1 MRNYYEILDITVE
14 ASEAEIKKAYFK
26 LVKKYPPDRYE
37 QEFMKIREAYEILS
51 NLRTRQQYDSMHKLD
66 PIIKKNYE
74 NAKVLIEEDE
84 FDKAIKVLEE
94 TVNIA
99 PELSVVRVLLG
110 ETYRR
115 NNNNGK
121 AIKIFQGLFIEEP
134 SNASFAGH
142 LAYSFLER
150 GWHKKAIDAF
160 LNAIKLDIDN
170 LSFYLGLS
178 EAYMRNNDAR
188 ASKDI
193 LKQAVGRL
201 KEANEDNTAIY
212 YQLIASDIM
221 LNELVD
227 MEKHLDA
234 LIILASK
241 NEDIKD
247 NIAWTLAQLAKQLIF
262 LELMDEAKSIIKRAS
277 ELLPED
283 KEILAIENQIENMG
297 SIMESFEV
305 LTKDMSVDE
314 NIKNLIEILIYYDIE
329 NPMGELEKG
338 AILYS
343 LKLVILND
351 FEFFKK
357 DIRILREKY
366 TELYNLKKEFFDD
379 ATNVIKRIK
388 MIKEL
393 KKQEYKYAAV
403 MAMFNEGEDEEIDET
418 LDVIE
423 EPYVREE
430 IKIGRNDPCACGSGK
445 KYKKCCG
452 K

>member
-1 MRNYYEILDITVE
+1 
-14 ASEAEIKKAYFK
+14 
-26 LVKKYPPDRYE
+26 
-37 QEFMKIREAYEILS
+37 
-51 NLRTRQQYDSMHKLD
+51 
-66 PIIKKNYE
+66 
-74 NAKVLIEEDE
+74 
-84 FDKAIKVLEE
+84 
-94 TVNIA
+94 
-99 PELSVVRVLLG
+99 
-110 ETYRR
+110 
-115 NNNNGK
+115 
-121 AIKIFQGLFIEEP
+121 
-134 SNASFAGH
+134 
-142 LAYSFLER
+142 
-150 GWHKKAIDAF
+150 
-160 LNAIKLDIDN
+160 
-170 LSFYLGLS
+170 
-178 EAYMRNNDAR
+178 
-188 ASKDI
+188 
-193 LKQAVGRL
+193 
-201 KEANEDNTAIY
+201 
-212 YQLIASDIM
+212 
-221 LNELVD
+221 
-227 MEKHLDA
+227 
-234 LIILASK
+234 
-241 NEDIKD
+241 
-247 NIAWTLAQLAKQLIF
+247 
-262 LELMDEAKSIIKRAS
+262 
-277 ELLPED
+277 
-283 KEILAIENQIENMG
+283 
-297 SIMESFEV
+297 
-305 LTKDMSVDE
+305 MSVDE